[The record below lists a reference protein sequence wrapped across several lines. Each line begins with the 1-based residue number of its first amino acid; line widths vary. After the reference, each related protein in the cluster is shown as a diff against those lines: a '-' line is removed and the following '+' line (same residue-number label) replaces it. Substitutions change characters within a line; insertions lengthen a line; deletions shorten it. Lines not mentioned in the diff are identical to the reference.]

1 MTLYS
6 QLPTSPIT
14 PESYFRQLNSTA
26 HPTMFFFKNRPGP
39 ATAECPGTAVH
50 LQCALHASLG
60 PDTRLWAASSGQ
72 LINE

>member
-1 MTLYS
+1 MTPYS

-14 PESYFRQLNSTA
+14 PESYFRQLNTTA
-26 HPTMFFFKNRPGP
+26 HPTMFFVKTG
-39 ATAECPGTAVH
+39 
-50 LQCALHASLG
+50 LALPPLNALAQPSTCSARHASLG